1 MFYKGCATFPPNEP
15 PQISASFHA
24 LDNFTGKD
32 SPQVKIKRKEPALLP
47 GPSAA
52 GWWWLGGSSH
62 HGRKWLITMVS
73 CKSQDLGL
81 GDPFQVVFFWLINGG
96 DPNHLLNGM
105 ILLSGGVALGL
116 QILGPESNRQSCA
129 GTKQSST
136 SVFGCHQRI
145 CNPGRKQALV
155 AD

>member
-1 MFYKGCATFPPNEP
+1 MLAASLENTLNTCWKHLPPNEP

-52 GWWWLGGSSH
+52 RWWWLGGSSH

-73 CKSQDLGL
+73 CKSPRPGVGGPLPSGL
-81 GDPFQVVFFWLINGG
+81 FLAYEG

-116 QILGPESNRQSCA
+116 QILGTELNKQSCA
-129 GTKQSST
+129 GTKQSS
-136 SVFGCHQRI
+136 G
-145 CNPGRKQALV
+145 
-155 AD
+155 